1 MKKIVNK
8 QIWVTK
14 EGDSLSIGLT
24 NEGQDDF
31 GSVSFVS
38 LPKIGDRLTV
48 GDSFAE
54 IEAEKAVTEL
64 VTPVSGTVASINQE
78 ALADASSLDVK
89 NENFAWMIVLTDIDE
104 KEFDNLV

>member
-8 QIWVTK
+8 QIWVNK
-14 EGDSLSIGLT
+14 EGDTLSIGLT

-38 LPKIGDRLTV
+38 LPKIGDKLVV

-64 VTPVSGTVASINQE
+64 VTPVSGTVSSINQE
-78 ALADASSLDVK
+78 ALQDASTLDVK
-89 NENFAWMIVLTDIDE
+89 NENFAWMIVLTDIVE
-104 KEFDNLV
+104 EEFDNLV